1 MNSLNTERK
10 ERTASGKGRKVRH
23 GSMGAREHGSTGA
36 RDQIGTVRDS
46 NRGKAGRGNGASH

>member
-23 GSMGAREHGSTGA
+23 GSTGA
-36 RDQIGTVRDS
+36 RDQIGTVRES
-46 NRGKAGRGNGASH
+46 NRGKCVGGAG